1 MKKTNGELETSARA
15 REHGLRRIKRRH
27 TTKPDQVTL
36 KDAKVRVTM
45 YLDADILEY
54 FKKRANETHAAR
66 YQTQINN
73 ELRAVMERSD
83 AANQFTDLVDND
95 RFIESVAA
103 KIREKDAE
111 FSVYKRA
118 QGLPTAAG
126 NFKVAVFRPQSKAEN
141 EQVDL
146 WQEEQSNTPGS
157 RTPGVN
163 TKTPKREAA

>member
-1 MKKTNGELETSARA
+1 MKKINGEFETSARA

-27 TTKPDQVTL
+27 TTKPGQVSL

-54 FKKRANETHAAR
+54 FKKRASDAHAAR

-83 AANQFTDLVDND
+83 AAKQFTDLIDND

-111 FSVYKRA
+111 LLVGKRA
-118 QGLPTAAG
+118 QAPPTAAG
-126 NFKVAVFRPQSKAEN
+126 NFKVTVFPPQSSAKDDKL
-141 EQVDL
+141 DL
-146 WQEEQSNTPGS
+146 WREEKSNTPSS

>member
-27 TTKPDQVTL
+27 TTKPGQVTL

-54 FKKRANETHAAR
+54 FKRRASETHAAR

-73 ELRAVMERSD
+73 ELRAVMERT
-83 AANQFTDLVDND
+83 AATNQFTDLIDND

-111 FSVYKRA
+111 LDKRVQA
-118 QGLPTAAG
+118 PPTAAG
-126 NFKVAVFRPQSKAEN
+126 NFKVAVFPPQSNAAN

-146 WQEEQSNTPGS
+146 WHEEKSNTPGS